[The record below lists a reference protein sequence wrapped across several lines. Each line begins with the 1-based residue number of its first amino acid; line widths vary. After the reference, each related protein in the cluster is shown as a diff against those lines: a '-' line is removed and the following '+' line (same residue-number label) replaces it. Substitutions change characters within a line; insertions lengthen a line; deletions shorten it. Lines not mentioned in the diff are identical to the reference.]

1 MVRDAQLHGRRDAQR
16 FMDATEIIVRHIKR
30 DRRLVTFELLTERI
44 GEAGEA
50 AFCVVSHECWA
61 EALYERAADSECA

>member
-16 FMDATEIIVRHIKR
+16 FMDATEIIVRHTKR

-44 GEAGEA
+44 GGAGEA
-50 AFCVVSHECWA
+50 ALLHPERKVLPLA
-61 EALYERAADSECA
+61 RKALGLP